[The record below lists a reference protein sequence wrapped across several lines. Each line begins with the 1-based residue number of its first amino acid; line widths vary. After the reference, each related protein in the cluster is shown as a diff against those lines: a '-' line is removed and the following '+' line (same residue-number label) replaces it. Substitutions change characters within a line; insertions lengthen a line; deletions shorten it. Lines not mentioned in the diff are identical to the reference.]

1 MRLSTTTFI
10 DGICTWMKK
19 KRKGAFHSKR
29 RSSSVSS
36 ITVKSLT
43 SLNDYEATES
53 REYETYDLNQADTD
67 DALELDDSLSTLVLS
82 SSTSTS
88 TFHKCKVQEALE
100 YERSLRVQSTLQL
113 HQYW

>member
-53 REYETYDLNQADTD
+53 REYETYDLNLPASIIKK
-67 DALELDDSLSTLVLS
+67 LILMM
-82 SSTSTS
+82 
-88 TFHKCKVQEALE
+88 H
-100 YERSLRVQSTLQL
+100 
-113 HQYW
+113 WN